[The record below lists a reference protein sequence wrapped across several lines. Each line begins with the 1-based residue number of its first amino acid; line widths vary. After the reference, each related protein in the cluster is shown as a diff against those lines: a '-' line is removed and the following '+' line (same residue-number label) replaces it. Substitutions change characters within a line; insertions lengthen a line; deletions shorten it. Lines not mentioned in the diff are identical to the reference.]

1 MRQAV
6 HSPKTLLEGQAAFKR
21 THHQLRP
28 RFPVRAVLDHALQMA
43 DDPPC
48 PVECDGVGRRVEAR
62 REEGLDAVRE
72 RVHANRGCGAAA
84 AWASSRDRRWLAW
97 E

>member
-6 HSPKTLLEGQAAFKR
+6 HGPKTLLESQAAFER
-21 THHQLRP
+21 AHHQLRS
-28 RFPVRAVLDHALQMA
+28 RFPVRTVLDGTLQMT

-48 PVECDGVGRRVEAR
+48 PVERDGVGRRVEAR

-72 RVHANRGCGAAA
+72 CVDANRGCGAAA